1 MSKVLMS
8 IKSEYVA
15 KILAGQKQFEFR
27 KRKCAQ
33 EIESIVIYET
43 APTKLIVAEVEVIQ
57 VVMDTPALV
66 WERTKHAAGIDKQFF
81 DQYYRDKKMAVAY
94 ALGSVTCYNP
104 PRTLADYGITSAPQ
118 SYVYLSEDS
127 FAK

>member
-8 IKSEYVA
+8 IKPEFVA
-15 KILAGQKQFEFR
+15 KILTGQKRYEFR

-57 VVMDTPALV
+57 IVMDTPALV
-66 WERTKHAAGIDKQFF
+66 WERTKDAAGIDKQFF
-81 DQYYRDKKMAVAY
+81 DQYYCDQKKAVAY
-94 ALGSVTCYNP
+94 ALGNVTCYNP
-104 PRTLADYGITSAPQ
+104 PRALADYGITSAPQ
-118 SYVYLSEDS
+118 SYIYLNEDS
-127 FAK
+127 FTK